1 MHSAIKIGD
10 ASDAAGHDG
19 LVSAVGGSSKLH
31 RETVL
36 MWCIGTTFGAAMI
49 TLLVAM
55 CLAEVSIHRNTSGAS
70 VQPPP
75 LASSR

>member
-1 MHSAIKIGD
+1 
-10 ASDAAGHDG
+10 
-19 LVSAVGGSSKLH
+19 LH

-55 CLAEVSIHRNTSGAS
+55 CLAEVSIHRNTSDAA

-75 LASSR
+75 LTSSR